1 MATYGPVPHT
11 LRDGATLTLR
21 SPTPDDAPALLDYL
35 DVVRRETDFL
45 MVGPSDE
52 MFTVEREREWI
63 KEQGD
68 GPDCVQI
75 AAWHDGRPVGLAG
88 VKADGPFARVRHR
101 ATLGISLL
109 AEWSGRGLGTH
120 LTRELVSWAERHPAI
135 LVVRLGVFADNRAG
149 GGGLPQVRLRG
160 GGSPALGRAA
170 GGRDAGGRA
179 RHEPLGRRR
188 VKVE

>member
-135 LVVRLGVFADNRAG
+135 LVVRLGVFADNPRAAAVYRKCG
-149 GGGLPQVRLRG
+149 FAEEGRLRWAARREDGTLVDELVMSRWVG
-160 GGSPALGRAA
+160 GESR
-170 GGRDAGGRA
+170 
-179 RHEPLGRRR
+179 
-188 VKVE
+188 